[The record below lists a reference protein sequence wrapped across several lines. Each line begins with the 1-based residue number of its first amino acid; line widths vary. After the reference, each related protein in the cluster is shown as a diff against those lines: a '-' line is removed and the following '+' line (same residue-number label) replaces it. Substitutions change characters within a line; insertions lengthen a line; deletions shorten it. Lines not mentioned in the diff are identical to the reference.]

1 MFLIKKPDN
10 LQREILNIVK
20 ESGTSFYWAIR
31 FLPKKKREAM
41 FAVYAFCRRVDDIA
55 DGDQSTAEKL
65 TQLNMWRIKIDKL
78 YSHNPTDS
86 ITKALAQPIA
96 NFRLNK
102 QDFIA
107 VIDGMETDSVDEL
120 RIPNLAALNKYCDQV
135 ACAVGRISNDI
146 FGINSETGKKL
157 AKSLGEALQL
167 TNILRDIHEDS
178 RRNRI
183 YVPREILTKYG
194 NDRTLISEILDHPG
208 LAKACND
215 LAKLNMEK
223 FKQAEIIVKECN
235 PNLIRPA
242 LIMMKIYYHIF
253 VLLTRRG
260 WQSYKIP
267 VKISRIYK
275 LWIVTRVL
283 IFKI

>member
-1 MFLIKKPDN
+1 MFLIKKSSD
-10 LQREILNIVK
+10 LQREIINIVK
-20 ESGTSFYWAIR
+20 GSGTSFYWAIR

-55 DGDQSTAEKL
+55 DGDHSAADKL
-65 TQLNMWRIKIDKL
+65 AQLNMWRMKIDNL
-78 YSHNPTDS
+78 YSQNPTDS
-86 ITKALAQPIA
+86 ITKALAQPIV

-107 VIDGMETDSVDEL
+107 VIDGMATDSVDEL
-120 RIPNLAALNKYCDQV
+120 RIPNQAALDKYCDQV

-146 FGINSETGKKL
+146 FGIKSETGKKL

-178 RRNRI
+178 SRNRVYI
-183 YVPREILTKYG
+183 PRETLIRYG
-194 NDRTLISEILDHPG
+194 NDKTLISEILEHPG
-208 LAKACND
+208 LAQACND

-223 FKQAEIIVKECN
+223 FQQAKIIVKECN
-235 PNLIRPA
+235 PKLIRPA

-253 VLLTRRG
+253 VLLRRRG

-267 VKISRIYK
+267 IKISRIYK
-275 LWIVTRVL
+275 LWIVMRVL